1 MNNTLSRIIFLLPVL
16 TVVISYFFS
25 SLGGYVEWCFPLLD
39 GCTSISKVGRYGV
52 SFYLYKIF
60 IIPSVILMIIFWY
73 QINKYFYK
81 SNLLLFLSVTSCIFL
96 IIYLFAL
103 GFEGKFYRFMREI
116 GIFVFFILSPV
127 SQTLLVF
134 SISNN
139 KIKSKFSLK
148 TFLFVYLLFVVGYLL
163 ILPFDNSNYENVIE
177 WNFALL
183 IFLFFPLFNGMLR
196 KTNVWNDDFQ

>member
-25 SLGGYVEWCFPLLD
+25 SLGGYVEWCLPLLD

-52 SFYLYKIF
+52 AFYLYKIL

-73 QINKYFYK
+73 QVNKYIHK
-81 SNLLLFLSVTSCIFL
+81 SNLLLFLSITSCIFL

-103 GFEGKFYRFMREI
+103 GFEGNIYRFMREI

-127 SQTLLVF
+127 CQALLVF
-134 SISNN
+134 LISDK
-139 KIKSKFSLK
+139 KIRSKFSLK
-148 TFLFVYLLFVVGYLL
+148 TLLSMYLLFVVGYLL

-177 WNFALL
+177 WNFAFL
-183 IFLFFPLFNGMLR
+183 IFLFFPLFTGLLR
-196 KTNVWNDDFQ
+196 ETNA

>member
-25 SLGGYVEWCFPLLD
+25 SLGGYVEWCLPLLD

-73 QINKYFYK
+73 QINKYIHK
-81 SNLLLFLSVTSCIFL
+81 SSLLLFLGITSCIFL

-103 GFEGKFYRFMREI
+103 GFEGKIYRFMREI
-116 GIFVFFILSPV
+116 GIFVFFIFSPV
-127 SQTLLVF
+127 CQTYLLF

-139 KIKSKFSLK
+139 KISSKFSLK
-148 TFLFVYLLFVVGYLL
+148 ILLYLYLLFLVGYLL
-163 ILPFDNSNYENVIE
+163 IQPLDNSNYENVIE
-177 WNFALL
+177 WNFAFL
-183 IFLFFPLFNGMLR
+183 IFLFFPLFTGLLR
-196 KTNVWNDDFQ
+196 ETNA

>member
-25 SLGGYVEWCFPLLD
+25 SLGGYVDWCLPLLD

-73 QINKYFYK
+73 QAHKYFHK
-81 SNLLLFLSVTSCIFL
+81 SNLLLFIGVTSCIFL

-148 TFLFVYLLFVVGYLL
+148 TLLFVYLLFVVGYLI
-163 ILPFDNSNYENVIE
+163 ILPFDNSNYENIIE

-183 IFLFFPLFNGMLR
+183 IFLFFPLFNGLLR
-196 KTNVWNDDFQ
+196 KTNV

>member
-1 MNNTLSRIIFLLPVL
+1 MNNTLSRIIFLVPVL

-196 KTNVWNDDFQ
+196 KTNV

>member
-1 MNNTLSRIIFLLPVL
+1 MINTLSRIIFLLPVL

-183 IFLFFPLFNGMLR
+183 IFLFFPLFSCLLR
-196 KTNVWNDDFQ
+196 KTNV

>member
-1 MNNTLSRIIFLLPVL
+1 LNNTLSRIIFLVPVL

-196 KTNVWNDDFQ
+196 KTNV

>member
-1 MNNTLSRIIFLLPVL
+1 MNNTLSRIIFLVPVL

-25 SLGGYVEWCFPLLD
+25 SLGGYVEWCLPLLD

-73 QINKYFYK
+73 QINMYIHK
-81 SNLLLFLSVTSCIFL
+81 SNLLLFLSITSCIFL
-96 IIYLFAL
+96 VIYLFAL
-103 GFEGKFYRFMREI
+103 GFEGNIYRFMREI
-116 GIFVFFILSPV
+116 GIFVFFILTPV
-127 SQTLLVF
+127 CQTYLVF

-139 KIKSKFSLK
+139 KLKSKFSLK
-148 TFLFVYLLFVVGYLL
+148 TLLSMYLLFVAGYLL
-163 ILPFDNSNYENVIE
+163 ILPFNNSNYENVIE

-183 IFLFFPLFNGMLR
+183 IFLFFPLFGSLLR
-196 KTNVWNDDFQ
+196 ETNA

>member
-25 SLGGYVEWCFPLLD
+25 SLGGYVEWCLPLLD

-73 QINKYFYK
+73 QINKYIHK
-81 SNLLLFLSVTSCIFL
+81 SNLLLFLSITSCIFL
-96 IIYLFAL
+96 VIYLFAL
-103 GFEGKFYRFMREI
+103 GFEGNIYRFMREI
-116 GIFVFFILSPV
+116 GIFVFFILTPV
-127 SQTLLVF
+127 CQTYLVF

-139 KIKSKFSLK
+139 KLKSKFSLK
-148 TFLFVYLLFVVGYLL
+148 TLLSMYLLFVAGYLL
-163 ILPFDNSNYENVIE
+163 ILPFNNSNYENVIE

-183 IFLFFPLFNGMLR
+183 IFLFFPLFGSLLR
-196 KTNVWNDDFQ
+196 ETNA

>member
-1 MNNTLSRIIFLLPVL
+1 
-16 TVVISYFFS
+16 
-25 SLGGYVEWCFPLLD
+25 
-39 GCTSISKVGRYGV
+39 
-52 SFYLYKIF
+52 
-60 IIPSVILMIIFWY
+60 
-73 QINKYFYK
+73 
-81 SNLLLFLSVTSCIFL
+81 
-96 IIYLFAL
+96 
-103 GFEGKFYRFMREI
+103 MREI

-163 ILPFDNSNYENVIE
+163 ILPLDNSNYENVIE

-196 KTNVWNDDFQ
+196 KTNV

>member
-1 MNNTLSRIIFLLPVL
+1 LNNTLSRIIFLLPVL

-25 SLGGYVEWCFPLLD
+25 SLGGYVEWCLPLLD

-73 QINKYFYK
+73 QINKYIYK
-81 SNLLLFLSVTSCIFL
+81 SNLLLFFSITSCIFL

-103 GFEGKFYRFMREI
+103 GFEGKIYRFMREI

-148 TFLFVYLLFVVGYLL
+148 TLLFVYLLFVVGYLL
-163 ILPFDNSNYENVIE
+163 ILPFDNSNYENIIE

-183 IFLFFPLFNGMLR
+183 IFLFFPLFNGLLR
-196 KTNVWNDDFQ
+196 KTNV

>member
-25 SLGGYVEWCFPLLD
+25 SLGGYVEWCLPFLD

-73 QINKYFYK
+73 QINKYIHK
-81 SNLLLFLSVTSCIFL
+81 SNLLLFLSITSCIFL

-103 GFEGKFYRFMREI
+103 GFDGKIYRFMREI
-116 GIFVFFILSPV
+116 GIFLYFILTPMC
-127 SQTLLVF
+127 QTLLAF

-139 KIKSKFSLK
+139 KIRSKF
-148 TFLFVYLLFVVGYLL
+148 FLYTLLCMYLVCVGFYLL
-163 ILPFDNSNYENVIE
+163 ILPLDNSNYENVIE
-177 WNFALL
+177 WNFAFL
-183 IFLFFPLFNGMLR
+183 IFLFFSLFSVLLR
-196 KTNVWNDDFQ
+196 ETNV

>member
-25 SLGGYVEWCFPLLD
+25 SLGGYVEWCLPLLD

-73 QINKYFYK
+73 QINKYIYK
-81 SNLLLFLSVTSCIFL
+81 SNLLLFFSITSCIFL

-103 GFEGKFYRFMREI
+103 GFEGKIYRFMREI
-116 GIFVFFILSPV
+116 GIFVFFIFSPV
-127 SQTLLVF
+127 CQTYLVF

-139 KIKSKFSLK
+139 KISSKFSLK
-148 TFLFVYLLFVVGYLL
+148 ILLYLYLLFLVGYLL
-163 ILPFDNSNYENVIE
+163 ILPLDNSNYENVIE
-177 WNFALL
+177 WNFAFL
-183 IFLFFPLFNGMLR
+183 IFLFFPLFTGLLR
-196 KTNVWNDDFQ
+196 ETNA

>member
-25 SLGGYVEWCFPLLD
+25 SLGGYVEWCLPLLD

-60 IIPSVILMIIFWY
+60 IIPSVILMTIFWY
-73 QINKYFYK
+73 QVNKYIHK
-81 SNLLLFLSVTSCIFL
+81 SNLLFFLNITSCIFL

-116 GIFVFFILSPV
+116 GIFIFFILTPV
-127 SQTLLVF
+127 CQALLVF
-134 SISNN
+134 SISDN
-139 KIKSKFSLK
+139 KIRSKFPLRILLSM
-148 TFLFVYLLFVVGYLL
+148 YLLFIVGYLL
-163 ILPFDNSNYENVIE
+163 ILPFDNPNYENVIE

-183 IFLFFPLFNGMLR
+183 IFLFFPLFTGLLR
-196 KTNVWNDDFQ
+196 ETNA

>member
-1 MNNTLSRIIFLLPVL
+1 LNNTLSRIIFLAPVL

-60 IIPSVILMIIFWY
+60 IIPSVILMIIFWH
-73 QINKYFYK
+73 QINKYFHK

-116 GIFVFFILSPV
+116 GIFVFFIFSPV

-148 TFLFVYLLFVVGYLL
+148 TLLSLYFLFVVGYLL
-163 ILPFDNSNYENVIE
+163 ILPLDNSNYENMIE

-183 IFLFFPLFNGMLR
+183 IFLFFPLFTSSLR
-196 KTNVWNDDFQ
+196 ETNV

>member
-196 KTNVWNDDFQ
+196 KTNV

>member
-1 MNNTLSRIIFLLPVL
+1 MNKIIPQFVFFIPVL
-16 TVVISYFFS
+16 TVIISYLIS
-25 SLGGYVEWCFPLLD
+25 SFGGFVDWCMPLID
-39 GCTSISKVGRYGV
+39 GCTSISKVGRYGI

-73 QINKYFYK
+73 QIHKYFHK

-148 TFLFVYLLFVVGYLL
+148 TLLSLYFLFVAGYLL
-163 ILPFDNSNYENVIE
+163 ILPLDNSNYENMIE

-183 IFLFFPLFNGMLR
+183 IFLFFPLFTGLLR
-196 KTNVWNDDFQ
+196 ETNA